1 MNDPDYQS
9 PYLVEPGQP
18 NFHIYKR
25 ICRLF
30 EAGIPL
36 VDGKTHTITKM
47 YKDKEKKNTIQLTF
61 DSYNDTITHTE
72 LIDKYDIESVF
83 NWSFIH
89 NDEKY
94 SIEIITKTLKGLEI
108 TFKSINK
115 NSTSGLF
122 GAFQKSK
129 RYSDLIPLRQDGG
142 RRKTR
147 HNKKTIRSKKVC
159 RTYRSTYRSAYRHR
173 K

>member
-1 MNDPDYQS
+1 MNQPGYQS

-18 NFHIYKR
+18 NFRIYKR

-30 EAGIPL
+30 EANIPL

-47 YKDKEKKNTIQLTF
+47 YKDKDTIKLEF
-61 DSYNDTITHTE
+61 DSYNDTVMHIE
-72 LIDKYDIESVF
+72 LNNKYDIEYVF
-83 NWSFIH
+83 NWSFTH
-89 NDEKY
+89 DGEEY
-94 SIEIITKTLKGLEI
+94 RIETITKTPEGLDI

-115 NSTSGLF
+115 NSTSGFL

-129 RYSDLIPLRQDGG
+129 RYSELIPLRQDGG

-147 HNKKTIRSKKVC
+147 HNKKTKHSKKVC
-159 RTYRSTYRSAYRHR
+159 RTYRNTKRHR

>member
-1 MNDPDYQS
+1 MNDPGYQS

-18 NFHIYKR
+18 NFRIYKN

-30 EAGIPL
+30 EADIPL

-72 LIDKYDIESVF
+72 LNDKYDIETVF
-83 NWSFIH
+83 NWHFTH
-89 NDEKY
+89 NNEEY
-94 SIEIITKTLKGLEI
+94 RIETITKEPEGLNI

-129 RYSDLIPLRQDGG
+129 RYSELIPLRQDGG

-159 RTYRSTYRSAYRHR
+159 RTYRNTYRSAYRYR

>member
-1 MNDPDYQS
+1 MNQPGYQS

-18 NFHIYKR
+18 NFRIYKR
-25 ICRLF
+25 ICQLF
-30 EAGIPL
+30 EADIPL

-47 YKDKEKKNTIQLTF
+47 YKDKNNMIQLEF
-61 DSYNDTITHTE
+61 NSYNDTITYIE
-72 LIDKYDIESVF
+72 LNRYDIEYIF
-83 NWSFIH
+83 NWSFTH
-89 NDEKY
+89 DGEEY
-94 SIEIITKTLKGLEI
+94 RIETITKTPEGLNI

-115 NSTSGLF
+115 NSTSGFL

-129 RYSDLIPLRQDGG
+129 RYSELIPLRQDGG

-147 HNKKTIRSKKVC
+147 HNKKTNRSKKS
-159 RTYRSTYRSAYRHR
+159 RRRNTKRHR